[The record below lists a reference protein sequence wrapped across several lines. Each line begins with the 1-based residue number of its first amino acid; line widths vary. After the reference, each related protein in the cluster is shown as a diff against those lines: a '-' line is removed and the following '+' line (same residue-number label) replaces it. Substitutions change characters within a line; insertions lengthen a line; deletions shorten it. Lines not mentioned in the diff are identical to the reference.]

1 MPSFSV
7 LAESEGFYFGLQPPL
22 AAMSIS
28 MPNDCKHLRSDFALV
43 SQSQTRS
50 ASARNS

>member
-22 AAMSIS
+22 AAMSVF
-28 MPNDCKHLRSDFALV
+28 DG
-43 SQSQTRS
+43 Q
-50 ASARNS
+50 